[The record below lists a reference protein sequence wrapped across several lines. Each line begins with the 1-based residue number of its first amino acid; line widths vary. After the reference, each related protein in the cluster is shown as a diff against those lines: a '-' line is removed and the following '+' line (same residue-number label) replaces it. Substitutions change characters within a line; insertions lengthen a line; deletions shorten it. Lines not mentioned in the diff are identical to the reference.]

1 MRAIFRQETWFL
13 LLTYVGVPMLV
24 LCATF
29 SLLVVYPLDRV
40 AAENGERERY
50 RKGKRARDRERERER
65 ERRKG
70 VDSGRSGAG
79 KRNTYGNQLANGQ
92 AEEDEVELAKLT
104 FEGELKRRGS
114 FGQLEF
120 LSSPLPR
127 APGSTGRLQG
137 SKNTLLIKRKEGSV
151 ATLVV
156 HSPR

>member
-1 MRAIFRQETWFL
+1 MATN
-13 LLTYVGVPMLV
+13 VGLPMLA

-29 SLLVVYPLDRV
+29 CVIIVYPLDLV
-40 AAENGERERY
+40 AAGNGERERH
-50 RKGKRARDRERERER
+50 RKAKRARDREREREKDR
-65 ERRKG
+65 ERERGRGKG
-70 VDSGRSGAG
+70 SSGRDNSASKATGDFSSSQG
-79 KRNTYGNQLANGQ
+79 K
-92 AEEDEVELAKLT
+92 AEEDELELAALT

-120 LSSPLPR
+120 LSSSR
-127 APGSTGRLQG
+127 APGGSGRTQG